1 MKELNKLKQ
10 ELLIMKTENIKPN
23 YSELARLHECDRRTI
38 KKYNEGYEG
47 KPVKRNKESRL
58 DKYKEEIK
66 TKLELPGS
74 TIKGTYEYFKNKD
87 DNIGNYSNFYKY
99 SKDFKRNKQ
108 NNKFHPRYETEFG
121 KQLQFDW
128 KEDIKMFNKHGE
140 IFEFNIFSST
150 LGASRLHVFI
160 YSKYKTK
167 IDVQRCLVKTFQY
180 IGGLPEETLT
190 DNMSSIVDTK
200 KKEFYKDF
208 ISFSKDI
215 GFTPKKCKPR
225 HAYTKGKD
233 ESCNRFMSWLIPYN
247 GEFETEEELIKII
260 KKINLEVNK
269 QINETI
275 GTSPIL
281 LFQKEKEYLKPLPTN
296 KILNS
301 YLYDT
306 ITVKVSNESLFYYKG
321 SKYSV
326 PIKFINHT
334 LSLREEDNKLYIY
347 YNKDLI
353 TIHNIS
359 NQYINYKDEHY
370 NEGIM
375 TILKHKTQ
383 NEIEDISRKNLDLIN
398 NKKKDVVESL
408 YELTNLEIEL
418 RNEKAIYGCV
428 RTAGFPFLKTFD
440 DFDFSFQPT
449 LNKEQILDFKNLRFI
464 ENNENIIFVGSPGVG
479 KTHLATSIG
488 IEAAQNRN
496 STYFINCN
504 DLIANLK
511 KAQSENRFIN
521 RLNHYARYK
530 VLIID
535 EVGFLPMD
543 LDGANMLFQLI
554 NKRYEKHSTIITTN
568 KPFGKWHEIFND
580 VTLANAIL
588 DRLLHH
594 SHIINI
600 NVNSYRLKDKLKI
613 DSDVPE
619 PMHN

>member
-1 MKELNKLKQ
+1 
-10 ELLIMKTENIKPN
+10 MKTENIKPN
-23 YSELARLHECDRRTI
+23 YSELARLHDCDRRTI
-38 KKYNEGYEG
+38 KKYNEGYKG
-47 KPVKRNKESRL
+47 KPQNRNKESRL

-87 DNIGNYSNFYKY
+87 NNIGNYSNFYKY

-128 KEDIKMFNKHGE
+128 KEDIKMFNKHRE
-140 IFEFNIFSST
+140 IFKFNIFSST
-150 LGASRLHVFI
+150 LGASRLHIFI
-160 YSKYKTK
+160 YSKYKTRV
-167 IDVQRCLVKTFQY
+167 DVQRCLIKT
-180 IGGLPEETLT
+180 GGLTEETLT

-260 KKINLEVNK
+260 EEINLKVNK
-269 QINETI
+269 QINGTI

-306 ITVKVSNESLFYYKG
+306 VTIKISNESLFYYKG

-334 LSLREEDNKLYIY
+334 LSLKEEDNKLYVY
-347 YNKDLI
+347 YNKELI

-359 NQYINYKDEHY
+359 NKYFNYKEEHY
-370 NEGIM
+370 NEGIK
-375 TILKHKTQ
+375 TILKNKTQ
-383 NEIEDISRKNLDLIN
+383 NEIDEISRRNLDLIN
-398 NKKKDVVESL
+398 NKKKDIVEAL

-428 RTAGFPFLKTFD
+428 RTAGFPFLKTFE
-440 DFDFSFQPT
+440 DFDFSFQPA

-530 VLIID
+530 LLIID

-543 LDGANMLFQLI
+543 IDGANMLFQLI

-568 KPFGKWHEIFND
+568 KSFGKWHEIFND

-600 NVNSYRLKDKLKI
+600 NGNSYRLKDKLKI
-613 DSDVPE
+613 DSDTSE
-619 PMHN
+619 PIHN